1 MQEKHWF
8 YPLLHS
14 CPVLCLLNHA
24 LILSVLVSI
33 TFLILRA
40 YMHSTQIFR
49 PSYALFLPASNGVT
63 YQPNPNSGAN
73 PEHLEYFRLV
83 GIVIGKA
90 ISDGQLLDAHFTRPI
105 YKHILGVAVSYHD
118 LEAIEPEYYK
128 SLCLLLS
135 SPLVDLGFED
145 SLSFS
150 ADSQAYGEIVVVD
163 LTEGGRNITVTD
175 SNKSEYVRLIAHH
188 RMTAACRPQ
197 LAAFLEGFHSLIP
210 LDAISFFDPLELELL
225 ISGLPDIDIEDL
237 KANTEYFGYKA
248 TDATVTLLWT
258 VVRAFSKEEQALFV
272 QFFSGTSKVL
282 ISFLFFSLL
291 SSFFCPFLSFQ
302 ISPFFHFLFPFL
314 LFSSI
319 FYFFFSSPFYSI
331 HFSSPT

>member
-1 MQEKHWF
+1 
-8 YPLLHS
+8 
-14 CPVLCLLNHA
+14 V
-24 LILSVLVSI
+24 
-33 TFLILRA
+33 
-40 YMHSTQIFR
+40 FR

-63 YQPNPNSGAN
+63 FQPNPNSGAN

-105 YKHILGVAVSYHD
+105 YKHMLGMAVSYHD

-150 ADSQAYGEIVVVD
+150 ADSQVYGISVVVD
-163 LTEGGRNITVTD
+163 LLEDGRHITVTD
-175 SNKSEYVRLIAHH
+175 ANKAEYVRLIAHH

-197 LAAFLEGFHSLIP
+197 LSAFLEGFHALIP
-210 LDAISFFDPLELELL
+210 LEAISFFDPLELELL

-237 KANTEYFGYKA
+237 KNNTDYSGYRA
-248 TDATVTLLWT
+248 SDPTIIMLWT
-258 VVRAFSKEEQALFV
+258 VVRAFSKEEKALFV
-272 QFFSGTSKVL
+272 QFFSGTSKVRHAL
-282 ISFLFFSLL
+282 MLPHVLVRIQFLFCLYLYLYSYLTLPIL
-291 SSFFCPFLSFQ
+291 SDTAT
-302 ISPFFHFLFPFL
+302 
-314 LFSSI
+314 
-319 FYFFFSSPFYSI
+319 YAYT
-331 HFSSPT
+331 SSPTVLYPASSYSVLAAHILILPSLDS

>member
-1 MQEKHWF
+1 M
-8 YPLLHS
+8 
-14 CPVLCLLNHA
+14 
-24 LILSVLVSI
+24 
-33 TFLILRA
+33 
-40 YMHSTQIFR
+40 
-49 PSYALFLPASNGVT
+49 T

-150 ADSQAYGEIVVVD
+150 ADSQVYGESVVVD
-163 LTEGGRNITVTD
+163 LIDGGRNVSVTD

-225 ISGLPDIDIEDL
+225 ISGLPDIDIDDL
-237 KANTEYFGYKA
+237 KANTEYFGYKSSDP
-248 TDATVTLLWT
+248 TITLLWT

-282 ISFLFFSLL
+282 SLIHSSSQIISFYFISFHLISSHLISSHHILPYLL
-291 SSFFCPFLSFQ
+291 SS
-302 ISPFFHFLFPFL
+302 H
-314 LFSSI
+314 LFSSSLISI
-319 FYFFFSSPFYSI
+319 FVSYVSKPHRAWRNLLLYLLLY
-331 HFSSPT
+331 HT

>member
-1 MQEKHWF
+1 M
-8 YPLLHS
+8 
-14 CPVLCLLNHA
+14 
-24 LILSVLVSI
+24 
-33 TFLILRA
+33 
-40 YMHSTQIFR
+40 
-49 PSYALFLPASNGVT
+49 T

-150 ADSQAYGEIVVVD
+150 ADSQVYGESVVVD
-163 LTEGGRNITVTD
+163 LIEGGRNVTVTD

-225 ISGLPDIDIEDL
+225 ISGLPDIDIDDL
-237 KANTEYFGYKA
+237 KANTEYFGYKSSDP
-248 TDATVTLLWT
+248 TITLLWT

-282 ISFLFFSLL
+282 SLIHSSSLPFYCHLILSYLILSYLISS
-291 SSFFCPFLSFQ
+291 
-302 ISPFFHFLFPFL
+302 H
-314 LFSSI
+314 LFSSLLI
-319 FYFFFSSPFYSI
+319 SSHLFSSL
-331 HFSSPT
+331 SSSTLFFTHLYCHVICINATLCCCMEDATIIFIASSYIKI

>member
-1 MQEKHWF
+1 M
-8 YPLLHS
+8 
-14 CPVLCLLNHA
+14 
-24 LILSVLVSI
+24 
-33 TFLILRA
+33 
-40 YMHSTQIFR
+40 
-49 PSYALFLPASNGVT
+49 
-63 YQPNPNSGAN
+63 
-73 PEHLEYFRLV
+73 
-83 GIVIGKA
+83 IGKA